1 MKENQKKISLTTY
14 VITLIIMVTIIIA
27 LIFIN
32 INQSKNYVATS
43 TSYDENININSVK
56 LKSVKSKK
64 TVWEEY
70 PDNLTELIS
79 EWLLGD
85 KTAWSTSFETQTM
98 KKTLYSLSKKYST
111 SNKCPFTEDFLS
123 HLYIG
128 DSTRIVDIKSNYK
141 QYEYD
146 SDDEF
151 INGYKVEKYTDKISY
166 KIADFFEAFYL
177 DPENNTLEESNL
189 YQYFAI
195 RSDYIDPEYKSRLPV
210 DMNLYREIPY
220 MLVMNGK
227 NTSEQDF
234 KNNARAKKIKVVID
248 GIREYT
254 FELED
259 TNAVQVLKLDYM
271 DLKEPSLKHPISIA
285 VEVLE
290 TYSGEQTDD
299 VYISDIQFAITSNIP
314 QGR

>member
-1 MKENQKKISLTTY
+1 MKENQKKISLATY
-14 VITLIIMVTIIIA
+14 VITLIIMLAIIIA
-27 LIFIN
+27 LVFIN
-32 INQSKNYVATS
+32 LNQNTNSIKTNSNIEKNIPTF
-43 TSYDENININSVK
+43 
-56 LKSVKSKK
+56 KSIKSKK

-70 PDNLTELIS
+70 PDNLTEEVS

-111 SNKCPFTEDFLS
+111 SDKCPFTKDYLS

-128 DSTRIVDIKSNYK
+128 DSTRIVDIDSNYK

-151 INGYKVEKYTDKISY
+151 INGYNIKKYTDIISY
-166 KIADFFEAFYL
+166 KKADFFEDFYL
-177 DPENNTLEESNL
+177 DPENNTLEESNF
-189 YQYFAI
+189 YQYFTI
-195 RSDYIDPEYKSRLPV
+195 ISDHIDPEYKSRLPI
-210 DMNLYREIPY
+210 DMNLYREVPY

-248 GIREYT
+248 GISNYT

-271 DLKEPSLKHPISIA
+271 DLKEPSLKHPISVA

-290 TYSGEQTDD
+290 TYSGEQTND

>member
-14 VITLIIMVTIIIA
+14 VITLIIMVAIIIT

-32 INQSKNYVATS
+32 LNQNNNIIQTS
-43 TSYDENININSVK
+43 TNIEENTRT

-70 PDNLTELIS
+70 PDNLTEQIS
-79 EWLLGD
+79 DWLLED

-98 KKTLYSLSKKYST
+98 KKTLYSLSKKYSK
-111 SNKCPFTEDFLS
+111 SDESPFTKDYLS

-128 DSTRIVDIKSNYK
+128 DTTRIVDIESNYK

-151 INGYKVEKYTDKISY
+151 INGYKVEKYTDIISY
-166 KIADFFEAFYL
+166 KIADFFEDFYL
-177 DPENNTLEESNL
+177 DPENNTLEESNF
-189 YQYFAI
+189 YQYFTI
-195 RSDYIDPEYKSRLPV
+195 ISDHIDPEYKSRLPI
-210 DMNLYREIPY
+210 DMNLYREVPY
-220 MLVMNGK
+220 MLVMNGN
-227 NTSEQDF
+227 NTSEQHF

-248 GIREYT
+248 GISKYT
-254 FELED
+254 FDLED

-271 DLKEPSLKHPISIA
+271 DLKEPSLKHPISIT

-290 TYSGEQTDD
+290 TYSGEQTND
-299 VYISDIQFAITSNIP
+299 VYISDVQFAITSNIP

>member
-1 MKENQKKISLTTY
+1 MKEKQKKISLTTY
-14 VITLIIMVTIIIA
+14 VITLIIMLAIIIT
-27 LIFIN
+27 LVFIN
-32 INQSKNYVATS
+32 INQTKNHIQTN
-43 TSYDENININSVK
+43 TNIEENTTTM
-56 LKSVKSKK
+56 KSVKSHK

-70 PDNLTELIS
+70 TDNLTEQVS

-111 SNKCPFTEDFLS
+111 SDKCPFTPDYLS

-128 DSTRIVDIKSNYK
+128 DNTRIVDIESNYK
-141 QYEYD
+141 HYEYD

-151 INGYKVEKYTDKISY
+151 INGYNVEKYTDIISY
-166 KIADFFEAFYL
+166 KIADFFEDFYL
-177 DPENNTLEESNL
+177 DPENNTLEERNF
-189 YQYFAI
+189 YQYFTI
-195 RSDYIDPEYKSRLPV
+195 ISDHINPEYKSRLPV
-210 DMNLYREIPY
+210 DMNLYREVPY

-227 NTSEQDF
+227 NTSEKDF
-234 KNNARAKKIKVVID
+234 KNNSRAKKIKVVID
-248 GIREYT
+248 GIQDYT

-259 TNAVQVLKLDYM
+259 TNAVQVLKLNYM
-271 DLKEPSLKHPISIA
+271 DLKEPSLKHPISVT

-290 TYSGEQTDD
+290 TYKGEQTND
-299 VYISDIQFAITSNIP
+299 VFISDIQFAITSNIP

>member
-14 VITLIIMVTIIIA
+14 VLSLIIMLAIIIG
-27 LIFIN
+27 LIFMYLNKSTNHI
-32 INQSKNYVATS
+32 QTS
-43 TSYDENININSVK
+43 TNLEKNITTYK
-56 LKSVKSKK
+56 TVKSKK
-64 TVWEEY
+64 TVWEDY
-70 PDNLTELIS
+70 PSTLTEEIS
-79 EWLLGD
+79 QWLLGD
-85 KTAWSTSFETQTM
+85 KTAWDTSFQTQTM
-98 KKTLYSLSKKYST
+98 KKTLYSLSKKYPTST
-111 SNKCPFTEDFLS
+111 ECPFTEDFLS

-128 DSTRIVDIKSNYK
+128 NSTRIVDTESNYK

-151 INGYKVEKYTDKISY
+151 INGYNIEKYTDIISY

-189 YQYFAI
+189 YQYFTI
-195 RSDYIDPEYKSRLPV
+195 KSEHLNPEYKSRLPV

-234 KNNARAKKIKVVID
+234 KNNARAKKINVLID
-248 GIREYT
+248 GIAEYT

-259 TNAVQVLKLDYM
+259 TNAVQVFELNYM
-271 DLKEPSLKHPISIA
+271 DLKEPSLKHPISIK

-290 TYSGEQTDD
+290 TYSGEQTND
-299 VYISDIQFAITSNIP
+299 VYISDIQFAIKSNIP

>member
-1 MKENQKKISLTTY
+1 MKEKQKKISLTTY
-14 VITLIIMVTIIIA
+14 VITLIIMLAVIIA

-32 INQSKNYVATS
+32 LNQNKKPIETS
-43 TSYDENININSVK
+43 TNTEENTST
-56 LKSVKSKK
+56 LKNVKSKK
-64 TVWEEY
+64 TVWEKY
-70 PDNLTELIS
+70 PDNLTEEIS
-79 EWLLGD
+79 KWLLGD
-85 KTAWSTSFETQTM
+85 KTAWNTSFETQTM

-111 SNKCPFTEDFLS
+111 SDKCPFTEDFLS

-128 DSTRIVDIKSNYK
+128 DSTRIVDIDSNYK

-151 INGYKVEKYTDKISY
+151 INGYKVEKYTDIISY
-166 KIADFFEAFYL
+166 KIADFFEDFYL

-195 RSDYIDPEYKSRLPV
+195 RSDYIDPEYKSKLPV

-227 NTSEQDF
+227 NTSEEDF

-248 GIREYT
+248 GIQDYT

-271 DLKEPSLKHPISIA
+271 DLKEPSLKHPVSVTIEI
-285 VEVLE
+285 LE
-290 TYSGEQTDD
+290 TYSGKQTND

>member
-1 MKENQKKISLTTY
+1 MKKKQKRISLATY
-14 VITLIIMVTIIIA
+14 VITLIIMLTIIIA
-27 LIFIN
+27 LIFVN
-32 INQSKNYVATS
+32 LNKNKNLIKTN
-43 TSYDENININSVK
+43 TEENIPT

-64 TVWEEY
+64 TIWEKY
-70 PDNLTELIS
+70 PDNITGEIAQ
-79 EWLLGD
+79 WLLGD

-151 INGYKVEKYTDKISY
+151 INGYKVEKYTDIISY
-166 KIADFFEAFYL
+166 KIADFYEDFYL
-177 DPENNTLEESNL
+177 DPENNTLEESTF
-189 YQYFAI
+189 YQYFTI
-195 RSDYIDPEYKSRLPV
+195 ISDHIDPEYKSRLPV
-210 DMNLYREIPY
+210 DMNLYREVPY
-220 MLVMNGK
+220 MLIMNGN

-248 GIREYT
+248 GISKYT
-254 FELED
+254 FDLED

-271 DLKEPSLKHPISIA
+271 DLKEPSLKHPISVT

-290 TYSGEQTDD
+290 AYSGEQTND

>member
-1 MKENQKKISLTTY
+1 MKEKQKKISLTTY
-14 VITLIIMVTIIIA
+14 VITLIIMLAIIIA
-27 LIFIN
+27 LLFIN
-32 INQSKNYVATS
+32 LNPNRNTIQVNTNSEKNVPT
-43 TSYDENININSVK
+43 

-70 PDNLTELIS
+70 PDNLTEQIA

-85 KTAWSTSFETQTM
+85 KTAWSTSFETQTL
-98 KKTLYSLSKKYST
+98 KKTLYSLSKKYSK
-111 SNKCPFTEDFLS
+111 SDESPFTKDYLS

-128 DSTRIVDIKSNYK
+128 DNTRIVDIESNYK

-151 INGYKVEKYTDKISY
+151 INGYKIEKYTDIISY
-166 KIADFFEAFYL
+166 KIADFYEAFYL
-177 DPENNTLEESNL
+177 DPENNTLEERNF
-189 YQYFAI
+189 YQYFTI
-195 RSDYIDPEYKSRLPV
+195 ISDHIDPEYKSKLPV
-210 DMNLYREIPY
+210 DMNLYREVPY
-220 MLVMNGK
+220 MLVVNGN

-248 GIREYT
+248 GICDYT

-271 DLKEPSLKHPISIA
+271 DLKEPSLKHPISA
-285 VEVLE
+285 TVEVLE
-290 TYSGEQTDD
+290 TYAGEQTND
-299 VYISDIQFAITSNIP
+299 VYISDVQFAITSNIP

>member
-14 VITLIIMVTIIIA
+14 VITLIIMLTIIIA
-27 LIFIN
+27 LVFIN
-32 INQSKNYVATS
+32 INQDRNTIQTS
-43 TSYDENININSVK
+43 TNIKENTLT

-70 PDNLTELIS
+70 SDNLTEEIS

-98 KKTLYSLSKKYST
+98 KKTLYSLSKKYTKST
-111 SNKCPFTEDFLS
+111 ECPFTEDFLS
-123 HLYIG
+123 HLYVG
-128 DSTRIVDIKSNYK
+128 DNTRIVDIESNYK

-151 INGYKVEKYTDKISY
+151 INGYKIEKYTDIISY
-166 KIADFFEAFYL
+166 KIADFFEDFYL
-177 DPENNTLEESNL
+177 DPENNTLEESNF
-189 YQYFAI
+189 YQYFTI
-195 RSDYIDPEYKSRLPV
+195 NSDHIDPKYKSKLPV
-210 DMNLYREIPY
+210 DMNLYREVPY
-220 MLVMNGK
+220 MLVMNGN
-227 NTSEQDF
+227 NTSEHDF

-248 GIREYT
+248 GIQDYT
-254 FELED
+254 FDLED

-271 DLKEPSLKHPISIA
+271 DLKEPSLKHPISVT

>member
-1 MKENQKKISLTTY
+1 MKEKQKKISLTTY
-14 VITLIIMVTIIIA
+14 VITLIIMLAVIIA

-32 INQSKNYVATS
+32 LNQNKKPIETS
-43 TSYDENININSVK
+43 TNTEENTST
-56 LKSVKSKK
+56 LKNVKSKK
-64 TVWEEY
+64 TVWEKY
-70 PDNLTELIS
+70 PDNLTEEIS

-85 KTAWSTSFETQTM
+85 KTALNTSFETQTM

-111 SNKCPFTEDFLS
+111 SDKCPFTEDFLS

-128 DSTRIVDIKSNYK
+128 DSTRIVDIDSNYK

-151 INGYKVEKYTDKISY
+151 INGYKVEKYTDIISY
-166 KIADFFEAFYL
+166 KIADFFEDFYL

-195 RSDYIDPEYKSRLPV
+195 RSDYIDPEYKSKLPV

-227 NTSEQDF
+227 NTSEEDF

-248 GIREYT
+248 GIQDYT

-271 DLKEPSLKHPISIA
+271 DLKEPSLKHPVSVTI
-285 VEVLE
+285 EVLE
-290 TYSGEQTDD
+290 TYSGEQTND

>member
-1 MKENQKKISLTTY
+1 MKEKQKKISLTTY
-14 VITLIIMVTIIIA
+14 VITLIIMLAIVIG
-27 LIFIN
+27 LVFITL
-32 INQSKNYVATS
+32 NQNKNAIQTS
-43 TSYDENININSVK
+43 TNIDKNTQT

-64 TVWEEY
+64 TIWEEY
-70 PDNLTELIS
+70 PDNLTEQIS
-79 EWLLGD
+79 GWLLGD

-111 SNKCPFTEDFLS
+111 SDKCPFTPDFLS

-128 DSTRIVDIKSNYK
+128 DSTRIVDIDSNYK

-151 INGYKVEKYTDKISY
+151 INGYTVEKYTDIISY
-166 KIADFFEAFYL
+166 KIADFFEDFYL
-177 DPENNTLEESNL
+177 DPENNTLEERNF
-189 YQYFAI
+189 YQYFTI
-195 RSDYIDPEYKSRLPV
+195 ISDHIDPEYKSKLPV
-210 DMNLYREIPY
+210 DMNLYREVPY

-227 NTSEQDF
+227 NTSEEDF

-248 GIREYT
+248 GISDYT

-271 DLKEPSLKHPISIA
+271 DLKEPSLKHPISA
-285 VEVLE
+285 TVEVLE
-290 TYSGEQTDD
+290 TYSGEQTND
-299 VYISDIQFAITSNIP
+299 VYISDVQFAIKSNIP
-314 QGR
+314 QGK